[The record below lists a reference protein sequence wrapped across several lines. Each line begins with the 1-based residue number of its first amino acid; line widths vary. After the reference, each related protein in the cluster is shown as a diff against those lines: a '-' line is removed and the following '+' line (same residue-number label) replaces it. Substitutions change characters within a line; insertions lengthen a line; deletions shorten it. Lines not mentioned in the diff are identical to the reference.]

1 LPLLKFQPSYKNPSS
16 GERVIPCGRTDG
28 QTDMTKITVAFHNF
42 ANSPKNP
49 QPISFSYLIFIRDQL
64 SILLYGT

>member
-1 LPLLKFQPSYKNPSS
+1 MKICPVAAELFHVDGQ
-16 GERVIPCGRTDG
+16 TDG